1 MRTFGAFLMIAGA
14 NLIAG
19 SFGLVFYFSRTA
31 CALAPDGCSEGSVA
45 LFFDLLFSRDGIP
58 LWILL
63 LIGIIIF
70 WRGKSM
76 RARPD
81 EI

>member
-19 SFGLVFYFSRTA
+19 SLGLVFYFSHTA
-31 CALAPDGCSEGSVA
+31 CSLAADGCSEGTAA
-45 LFFDLLFSRDGIP
+45 LFFDLLFSRDGIA
-58 LWILL
+58 LWVLMV
-63 LIGIIIF
+63 IGIIIF
-70 WRGKSM
+70 WRGKRM